1 MSTTEKTQVIENFL
15 TGRLTRNEAC
25 ERLGVHRTTLWRLCR
40 RFQEKGAEGLVH
52 GLTGRRSNRAK
63 PEAVRQELV
72 SRFATEIQP
81 RGKSVFSFYDRVAR
95 GLPEYVSYS
104 TLLGW
109 LKEAGLLGELE
120 PKGNTHS

>member
-1 MSTTEKTQVIENFL
+1 MSTTDKTQIIEEFL
-15 TGRLTRNEAC
+15 AGRLSRIDAC
-25 ERLGVHRTTLWRLCR
+25 ARLNVHRTTLWRLCR
-40 RFQEKGAEGLVH
+40 RFQEKGAQGLVH

-63 PEAVRQELV
+63 PEALRQELV
-72 SRFATEIQP
+72 GRFAAESQP

-109 LKEAGLLGELE
+109 LREAGLVGDLE
-120 PKGNTHS
+120 PKREQV